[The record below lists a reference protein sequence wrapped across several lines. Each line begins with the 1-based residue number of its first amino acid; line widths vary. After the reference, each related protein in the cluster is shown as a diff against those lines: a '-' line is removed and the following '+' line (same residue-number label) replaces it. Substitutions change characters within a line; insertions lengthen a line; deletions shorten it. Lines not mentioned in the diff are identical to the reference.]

1 MKTEI
6 NPSETSRAK
15 TFEYWMKSPM
25 PMVTVVKTFDV
36 TNLCRVSKRK
46 GMKFNMLLSW
56 CIGKAASKVDE
67 FLTLPEGDKLFRYD
81 HLAINTIFNDKNG
94 ALCFC
99 DIPYTDDLQRFN
111 SDYISISKSA
121 IESCKNIL
129 DEGAAIVGTSAVTG
143 TELDCIVNQYS
154 GIYNNPFLSWGRYR
168 KHWFKVTLPIS
179 FQFHHVQMDGGHAA
193 HFLEELQ
200 AAIRDLNN
208 FC

>member
-15 TFEYWMKSPM
+15 AFEYWMKSPM

-67 FLTLPEGDKLFRYD
+67 FLTLPEGGKLFRYD
-81 HLAINTIFNDKNG
+81 HLALNTIFNDKNG

-99 DIPYTDDLQRFN
+99 DIPHNNDLQRFN

-200 AAIRDLNN
+200 AAIRDLK
-208 FC
+208 

>member
-6 NPSETSRAK
+6 NPSKTSRAK
-15 TFEYWMKSPM
+15 AFEYWMKSPM

-56 CIGKAASKVDE
+56 CIGKAASKVDD

-94 ALCFC
+94 ALCLC

-111 SDYISISKSA
+111 NDYISISKSA

-200 AAIRDLNN
+200 AAIRDLK
-208 FC
+208 

>member
-15 TFEYWMKSPM
+15 AFEYWMKSPM

-56 CIGKAASKVDE
+56 CIGKAASNVDE

-94 ALCFC
+94 ALCLC

-111 SDYISISKSA
+111 NDYISISKSA

-200 AAIRDLNN
+200 AAIRDLK
-208 FC
+208 

>member
-15 TFEYWMKSPM
+15 AFEYWMKSPM

-67 FLTLPEGDKLFRYD
+67 FLTLPEGGKLFRYD
-81 HLAINTIFNDKNG
+81 HLALNTIFNDKNG

-99 DIPYTDDLQRFN
+99 DIPYNVDLQRFN
-111 SDYISISKSA
+111 NDYISISKSA

-200 AAIRDLNN
+200 AAISDLK
-208 FC
+208 

>member
-15 TFEYWMKSPM
+15 AFEYWMKSPM

-111 SDYISISKSA
+111 NDYISISKSA
-121 IESCKNIL
+121 IESCQNIL

-154 GIYNNPFLSWGRYR
+154 GIYNNPFLSWGRHR

-200 AAIRDLNN
+200 AAIRDL
-208 FC
+208 

>member
-15 TFEYWMKSPM
+15 AFEYWMKSPM

-36 TNLCRVSKRK
+36 TNICRVSKRK
-46 GMKFNMLLSW
+46 GVKFNMLLSW

-67 FLTLPEGDKLFRYD
+67 LLTLPEGDKLFHYD

-99 DIPYTDDLQRFN
+99 DIPYSDDLQRFN

-168 KHWFKVTLPIS
+168 KRWFKVTLPIS

-200 AAIRDLNN
+200 AAIRDLK
-208 FC
+208 

>member
-6 NPSETSRAK
+6 NPSKTSRAK
-15 TFEYWMKSPM
+15 AFEYWMKSPM

-36 TNLCRVSKRK
+36 TNICRVSKRK

-94 ALCFC
+94 ALCLC

-111 SDYISISKSA
+111 NDYISISKSA

-200 AAIRDLNN
+200 AAIRDLK
-208 FC
+208 

>member
-15 TFEYWMKSPM
+15 AFEYWMKSPM

-36 TNLCRVSKRK
+36 TNICRVSKRK
-46 GMKFNMLLSW
+46 GLKFNMLLSW

-67 FLTLPEGDKLFRYD
+67 FLTLPEGEKLFRYV

-99 DIPYTDDLQRFN
+99 DIPYNNDLQRFN
-111 SDYISISKSA
+111 NDYISISKSA

-200 AAIRDLNN
+200 AAIKNVR
-208 FC
+208 

>member
-1 MKTEI
+1 MKTEN

-15 TFEYWMKSPM
+15 AFEYWMKSPM

-36 TNLCRVSKRK
+36 TNMCRVSKRK
-46 GMKFNMLLSW
+46 GVKFNMLLSW

-99 DIPYTDDLQRFN
+99 DIHYSDDLQSFN
-111 SDYISISKSA
+111 NDYISISKSA

-154 GIYNNPFLSWGRYR
+154 GVYNNPFLSWGRYR

-179 FQFHHVQMDGGHAA
+179 FQFHHIQMDGGHAS

-200 AAIRDLNN
+200 AAIRELNN

>member
-6 NPSETSRAK
+6 NPSETSRAMA
-15 TFEYWMKSPM
+15 FEYWMKSPM

-81 HLAINTIFNDKNG
+81 HLALNTIFNDKNG
-94 ALCFC
+94 ALYFC

-111 SDYISISKSA
+111 NDYISISKSA

-200 AAIRDLNN
+200 AAIRDL
-208 FC
+208 

>member
-6 NPSETSRAK
+6 NHLETSRAK
-15 TFEYWMKSPM
+15 AFEYWMKSPM

-81 HLAINTIFNDKNG
+81 HLALNTIFNDKNG

-111 SDYISISKSA
+111 NDYISISKSA

-200 AAIRDLNN
+200 TAIRDLK
-208 FC
+208 

>member
-15 TFEYWMKSPM
+15 AFEYWMKSPM

-46 GMKFNMLLSW
+46 GVKFNMLLSW

-81 HLAINTIFNDKNG
+81 HLAINTIFNAKNG

-99 DIPYTDDLQRFN
+99 DIPYSDDLQRFN
-111 SDYISISKSA
+111 NDYNSISKSA
-121 IESCKNIL
+121 IESCQNIL

-200 AAIRDLNN
+200 AAISDLK
-208 FC
+208 

>member
-1 MKTEI
+1 MKREI

-15 TFEYWMKSPM
+15 AFEYWMKSPM

-36 TNLCRVSKRK
+36 TNLCRVSKCK
-46 GMKFNMLLSW
+46 CMKFNMLLSW

-67 FLTLPEGDKLFRYD
+67 FLTLPEGGKLFRYD
-81 HLAINTIFNDKNG
+81 HLALNTIFNDKNG

-111 SDYISISKSA
+111 NDYNSISKSA

-200 AAIRDLNN
+200 AAIRDLK
-208 FC
+208 

>member
-15 TFEYWMKSPM
+15 AFEYWMKSPM

-94 ALCFC
+94 ALCLC

-111 SDYISISKSA
+111 NDYISISKSA

-179 FQFHHVQMDGGHAA
+179 FQFHHVQMDGGEAA

-200 AAIRDLNN
+200 AAIRDLK
-208 FC
+208 

>member
-15 TFEYWMKSPM
+15 AFEYWMKSPM

-56 CIGKAASKVDE
+56 CIGKAASKVAE
-67 FLTLPEGDKLFRYD
+67 FLTLPEGGKLFRYD
-81 HLAINTIFNDKNG
+81 HLALNTIFNDKNG

-99 DIPYTDDLQRFN
+99 DIPYTDDLQKFN
-111 SDYISISKSA
+111 NDYISISKSA

-129 DEGAAIVGTSAVTG
+129 DEGAAIIGTSAVTG

-154 GIYNNPFLSWGRYR
+154 GVYNNPFLSWGRYR

-200 AAIRDLNN
+200 AAIRELK
-208 FC
+208 

>member
-15 TFEYWMKSPM
+15 AFEYWMKSPM
-25 PMVTVVKTFDV
+25 PMVTVGKTFDV
-36 TNLCRVSKRK
+36 TNICRVSKRK

-67 FLTLPEGDKLFRYD
+67 FLTLPEGEKLFRYD

-99 DIPYTDDLQRFN
+99 DIPYSDDLQRFN
-111 SDYISISKSA
+111 NDYISISKSA

-179 FQFHHVQMDGGHAA
+179 FQFHHVQMDGGHVA

-200 AAIRDLNN
+200 AAIRDLK
-208 FC
+208 

>member
-15 TFEYWMKSPM
+15 AFEYWMKSPM

-36 TNLCRVSKRK
+36 TNPCRVSKRK

-67 FLTLPEGDKLFRYD
+67 FLTLPEGDKLFLYD

-99 DIPYTDDLQRFN
+99 DIPYSDDLQRFN
-111 SDYISISKSA
+111 NDYISISNSA

-179 FQFHHVQMDGGHAA
+179 FQFHHVQMDGGEAA

-200 AAIRDLNN
+200 EAIRDLKY

>member
-15 TFEYWMKSPM
+15 AFEYWMKSPM

-94 ALCFC
+94 ALCFG

-111 SDYISISKSA
+111 NDYISISKSA

-200 AAIRDLNN
+200 AAIRDLK
-208 FC
+208 

>member
-15 TFEYWMKSPM
+15 AFEYWMKSPM

-36 TNLCRVSKRK
+36 TNICRVSKRK

-56 CIGKAASKVDE
+56 CIGKAASNVDE

-81 HLAINTIFNDKNG
+81 HLALNTIFNDKNG

-99 DIPYTDDLQRFN
+99 DIPYNNDLQRFN
-111 SDYISISKSA
+111 SDYISISQSA

-143 TELDCIVNQYS
+143 NERST
-154 GIYNNPFLSWGRYR
+154 FFGR
-168 KHWFKVTLPIS
+168 IA
-179 FQFHHVQMDGGHAA
+179 GG
-193 HFLEELQ
+193 
-200 AAIRDLNN
+200 D
-208 FC
+208 

>member
-1 MKTEI
+1 MKKEI

-15 TFEYWMKSPM
+15 AFEYWMKSPM

-111 SDYISISKSA
+111 NDYISISKSA
-121 IESCKNIL
+121 IESCQNIL

-200 AAIRDLNN
+200 AAIRDLK
-208 FC
+208 

>member
-15 TFEYWMKSPM
+15 AFEYWMKSPM

-81 HLAINTIFNDKNG
+81 HLALNTIFNDKNG

-111 SDYISISKSA
+111 SDYIAISKSA

-193 HFLEELQ
+193 HFFGRI
-200 AAIRDLNN
+200 AGGD
-208 FC
+208 